1 MQRSSHQLVL
11 TLFVVAAAV
20 MLAACSTAA
29 EGISSGD
36 EPVVVEEVEG
46 TELSRLTLSESAAE
60 RLDIQTVLVEAASEG
75 SVVPSAA
82 VIIDPDGVYW
92 VYANP
97 DPFVFLR
104 HEIRPVVEEGGQA
117 FFVEGPEVGT
127 AVVVIGVPEL
137 YGAEF
142 GIGK

>member
-1 MQRSSHQLVL
+1 MPRSLHQLVL
-11 TLFVVAAAV
+11 AVLALAGAV
-20 MLAACSTAA
+20 MLAACSTAGEA
-29 EGISSGD
+29 NSNGD
-36 EPVVVEEVEG
+36 EPVVVEEIEG
-46 TELSRLTLSESAAE
+46 TELSVLTLSESAAD
-60 RLDIQTVLVEAASEG
+60 RLDIKTTMVEAAAEG

-82 VIIDPDGVYW
+82 VIIDPEGVYW

-97 DPFVFLR
+97 DPLVFVR

-127 AVVVIGVPEL
+127 AVAIVGVPEL

>member
-1 MQRSSHQLVL
+1 M
-11 TLFVVAAAV
+11 
-20 MLAACSTAA
+20 
-29 EGISSGD
+29 
-36 EPVVVEEVEG
+36 VEEVEG

>member
-1 MQRSSHQLVL
+1 MQRSPHQLVL

-117 FFVEGPEVGT
+117 FFVEGPDVGT

>member
-1 MQRSSHQLVL
+1 MPRSLHQLVL
-11 TLFVVAAAV
+11 AVLALAGAV
-20 MLAACSTAA
+20 MLAACSTAGEA
-29 EGISSGD
+29 NSNGD
-36 EPVVVEEVEG
+36 EPVVVEEIEG
-46 TELSRLTLSESAAE
+46 TELSVLTLSESAAD
-60 RLDIQTVLVEAASEG
+60 RLDIKTTTVEAAAEG

-82 VIIDPDGVYW
+82 VIIDPEGVYW

-97 DPFVFLR
+97 DPLVFVR
-104 HEIRPVVEEGGQA
+104 HEIQPVVEEGGQA

-127 AVVVIGVPEL
+127 AVAIVGVPEL

>member
-1 MQRSSHQLVL
+1 MQRSPHQLVL